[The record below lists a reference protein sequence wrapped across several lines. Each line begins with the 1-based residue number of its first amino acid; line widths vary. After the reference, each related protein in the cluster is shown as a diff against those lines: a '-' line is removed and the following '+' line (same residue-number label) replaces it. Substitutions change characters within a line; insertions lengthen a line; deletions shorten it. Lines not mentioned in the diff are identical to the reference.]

1 MISSEPSIETL
12 PDISRHGLLMEQ
24 NVINDQTIANY
35 CSDTVRE
42 LNNLTE
48 ELQHSDLHMGRF
60 NNNRN
65 LENGIGA
72 ANKIIDRNVCGIS
85 DDLIGHRQTL
95 QEITNHP
102 INTLSQMNSNRVYER
117 NCNGRIGDIDAV
129 DSSPF
134 YTQLSQHLENNL
146 SNLTDDGNRRSG
158 SCDRSLTPA
167 DSVDGR
173 MENGSIDDGDD
184 FRMATCML
192 QSVDLRGKTC
202 CALHFKH
209 DIKFSF
215 IILMLQTLRQYIR

>member
-12 PDISRHGLLMEQ
+12 PDFSKHGLFIER

-48 ELQHSDLHMGRF
+48 ELHHTDLHMGRF
-60 NNNRN
+60 NNNRSMA
-65 LENGIGA
+65 NGIGA
-72 ANKIIDRNVCGIS
+72 PNKQSFERNECGIV
-85 DDLIGHRQTL
+85 DDLNGHRHTL
-95 QEITNHP
+95 HEITNNNHS
-102 INTLSQMNSNRVYER
+102 INNHSSQMNSNRVYES
-117 NCNGRIGDIDAV
+117 NCNGGGGRTGDIDAV

-146 SNLTDDGNRRSG
+146 SNLTDDGNRRGG
-158 SCDRSLTPA
+158 SCDRSSTPA

-184 FRMATCML
+184 FRMAACML
-192 QSVDLRGKTC
+192 QSVDLRGKSTEIHRIP
-202 CALHFKH
+202 LIHT
-209 DIKFSF
+209 I
-215 IILMLQTLRQYIR
+215 

>member
-1 MISSEPSIETL
+1 MLSSEPSIETL
-12 PDISRHGLLMEQ
+12 PEFSKHGLFIER

-48 ELQHSDLHMGRF
+48 ELHHTDLHMGRF
-60 NNNRN
+60 NSNNSNRN
-65 LENGIGA
+65 VENGIGA
-72 ANKIIDRNVCGIS
+72 TNKTFERNVCSIN
-85 DDLIGHRQTL
+85 DDLNVDCQTL
-95 QEITNHP
+95 QEITNNP
-102 INTLSQMNSNRVYER
+102 SINSLSQINSNRLYES

-146 SNLTDDGNRRSG
+146 SNLSDDDNRGSG

-167 DSVDGR
+167 DSIDGR
-173 MENGSIDDGDD
+173 MEMENGSIDDNDE

-192 QSVDLRGKTC
+192 QSVDLRGKN
-202 CALHFKH
+202 
-209 DIKFSF
+209 
-215 IILMLQTLRQYIR
+215 Q